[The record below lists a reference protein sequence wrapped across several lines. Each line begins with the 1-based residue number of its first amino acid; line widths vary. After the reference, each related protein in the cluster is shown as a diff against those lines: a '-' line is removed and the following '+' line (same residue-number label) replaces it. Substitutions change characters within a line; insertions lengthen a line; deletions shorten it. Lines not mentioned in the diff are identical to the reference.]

1 MPTGN
6 QKIFVKQGIYYKET
20 EISSYNPSNR
30 SSIFYRFINHA
41 CTQLIGISSIL
52 KIDNNRS

>member
-1 MPTGN
+1 MMPTGN

-41 CTQLIGISSIL
+41 CTQLIGI
-52 KIDNNRS
+52 